1 MGSLSHNLKL
11 AGLLLNITEWDR
23 HLEVVRQIL
32 NGIEAFEPYEAFL
45 RIHKGGKTGFS
56 GGFSGI
62 TSREI
67 ENFMRD
73 NSLPVDLNALE
84 VVIKIYDT
92 KFNGFLDFEDFLK
105 MTLTRDNPSVRF
117 DAAAN
122 RQIRDLQDDDRL
134 AEEVEYCLARLFS
147 KAIDFVR
154 RMKIDAESQSILA
167 EKDLFNKLLSASG
180 STGSNLDFKVLK
192 RFFEQL
198 KIVPKDSEIIA
209 ILRIIDINDDGV
221 IDKAEFD
228 YFLGL
233 FNLQGPDVS
242 LLYRLKDRNKK
253 EHEYNYF
260 GEKKGG
266 LNQTGNLTSGQGM
279 DRLGTSARSFQ
290 STQQTLNLRT
300 NNSSEKSPV
309 YRIPASDLKP
319 GLSSHTAQYR
329 NNELISTAKEYKNLS
344 PTGGLNVTGETRLK
358 GVVPNSNNSKTY
370 QYERTTYSE
379 MNNDLTNNQSK
390 MGNSRPNRSPNKVTF
405 PDVVPR
411 GPDHKNAESK
421 DVQNSRYLREVAEL
435 RMLGSSTPSAA
446 KEYDHHRISR
456 TLVDRNE
463 RSTPKRALSP
473 PRSGTPSQ
481 QRRLPSLGKENSA
494 TPSKRQRTEYT
505 RLTSTQKA
513 DLADNRNLTGPVQPS
528 SYSRYTTANRDRD
541 SQIRG
546 GDSLSKIP
554 AIGGHSSVDHR
565 ADRGGD
571 SVGPSSANL
580 PISQKPS
587 SPSFRAYDPSNN
599 NLHSVETIRTT
610 SLYKEVKLS

>member
-45 RIHKGGKTGFS
+45 RIHKGGKAGFS

-253 EHEYNYF
+253 DHEYNYF

-290 STQQTLNLRT
+290 STQQVLNLRT

-309 YRIPASDLKP
+309 YRVPASDLKP

-329 NNELISTAKEYKNLS
+329 NHELISSGKDYKDLS
-344 PTGGLNVTGETRLK
+344 PTGGLNLTGESRLK
-358 GVVPNSNNSKTY
+358 GPVPNPNNAKSY
-370 QYERTTYSE
+370 HYERTTYSE
-379 MNNDLTNNQSK
+379 INNDLTNTQGRI
-390 MGNSRPNRSPNKVTF
+390 GNARPNRSPNKVTF
-405 PDVVPR
+405 PDPISR
-411 GPDHKNAESK
+411 GTDHKNVDSK
-421 DVQNSRYLREVAEL
+421 EVQNSRYLREVAEL
-435 RMLGSSTPSAA
+435 RMLGTSTPSAA
-446 KEYDHHRISR
+446 KEYDQHRISR

-481 QRRLPSLGKENSA
+481 QRRLPSPGKENSA

-505 RLTSTQKA
+505 RLTSTQKV
-513 DLADNRNLTGPVQPS
+513 DLAENRNLTGPVQPS
-528 SYSRYTTANRDRD
+528 SYSRYTPTNRDRD
-541 SQIRG
+541 SQLKG

-554 AIGGHSSVDHR
+554 ELGGHSSVDHR

-571 SVGPSSANL
+571 SVGPSGANIL
-580 PISQKPS
+580 ISQKPS
-587 SPSFRAYDPSNN
+587 SPSFRAYEPSNN